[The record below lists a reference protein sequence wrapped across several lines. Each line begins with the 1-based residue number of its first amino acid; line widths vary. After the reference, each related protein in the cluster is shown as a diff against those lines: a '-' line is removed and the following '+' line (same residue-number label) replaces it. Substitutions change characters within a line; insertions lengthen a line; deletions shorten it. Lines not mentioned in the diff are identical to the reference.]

1 MFTSLRNRF
10 LFIFTAL
17 AVLMLYTFG
26 VQAQPLLLPD
36 NPPTVP
42 SYDWQKEDPLAAP
55 KVKDDGTVDWSSKG
69 GSQKVDVTT
78 GSNSGCNVADMQR
91 KYQSSCYSC
100 LILNVLITTFMDACA
115 KLYDLTRE
123 AAVKIMAIAALFW
136 LASFAIKNVSSFT
149 AVEPMKIVNDL
160 LVFFF
165 KFGSAYIV
173 INSGIGAIVDLLI
186 NPVLVA
192 GADYGLGIMKAANLG
207 VASIPETTS
216 YAYQGSEVVS
226 ATVINKIMALTQGI
240 DKTVSN
246 NLVIGHALTC
256 HSLNAGMISFEIMG
270 ITFHIPDFW
279 IWICGAAIWCVGFM
293 LTLGVGYYLLD
304 VSFKVGFAILALP
317 IVIGLWP
324 FKPTEKKFFACMGIV
339 LKSAAL
345 FAFLSITASYGLILI
360 SSAIRDLPEFF
371 DRINKGDAQWIS
383 DTFAITGS
391 YFIILMFAYIYAFKL
406 VGATVTA
413 FCDKFFKDSIFG
425 SQSPMHGKMTQMTDF
440 VKDKVG
446 KVAGFAGD
454 VVSHQ
459 AGRMVDGAVNKGVGF
474 AKNHLTIG
482 KGIKS
487 AGQAAKTAGQTAKT
501 AGQAAEATGKGME
514 AAGKGISAAGKGLA
528 SASQAAN
535 AIPVVG
541 QVVAAAGAAAGAA
554 MQAAGAA
561 TQAAGKATQ
570 AAGKAVKAAG
580 NAVKKAGDTVKNAGN
595 KLHERNKKDDDK

>member
-10 LFIFTAL
+10 LFIFTVT
-17 AVLMLYTFG
+17 AVLMFYAFG
-26 VQAQPLLLPD
+26 AQAQPYLLPD
-36 NPPTVP
+36 DQPTVP
-42 SYDWQKEDPLAAP
+42 SYNWQKEDPLAAP

-69 GSQKVDVTT
+69 ESNKGGNNKVDVTT
-78 GSNSGCNVADMQR
+78 GNNSGCNVADMQK

-207 VASIPETTS
+207 VTSIPETTS
-216 YAYQGSEVVS
+216 YAYKGSEVVS

-240 DKTVSN
+240 DKTVAN

-256 HSLNAGMISFEIMG
+256 HSFNAGMISFEVMG
-270 ITFHIPDFW
+270 ITFHIPDIW
-279 IWICGAAIWCVGFM
+279 IWICGAAIWCIGFM

-371 DRINKGDAQWIS
+371 DRINKGDSQWIS

-406 VGATVTA
+406 VGATVTGY
-413 FCDKFFKDSIFG
+413 CDKFFKDSIFG

-454 VVSHQ
+454 VVTHQ
-459 AGRMVDGAVNKGVGF
+459 AGRMVDGAINKGVGF
-474 AKNHLTIG
+474 AKNHLTVG

-487 AGQAAKTAGQTAKT
+487 AGQTAKT
-501 AGQAAEATGKGME
+501 AGKAAELTGKGMQ

-561 TQAAGKATQ
+561 AQAAGKATQ
-570 AAGKAVKAAG
+570 VAGKAVKKAG
-580 NAVKKAGDTVKNAGN
+580 NAVKNAGN
-595 KLHERNKKDDDK
+595 RLHERNKKDDDK